1 MQLRLLHHLDKTRQ
15 FPSLPRVTS
24 LTSSSLSFFLSFF
37 GILFQKF
44 IYQLLVRLN
53 KEEPLSRLNT
63 WKNRYKV
70 GDDAILWHCG
80 AHTCVSMFTEFI
92 LKIIFCSQP
101 PPSLTLQLCSSHAIH
116 FLWLISCLLS
126 LPVSNLPHQSGT
138 ITKSVLGQMLWT
150 DPQRMQDYSR
160 SKSLLFGLLVPLVSW
175 IFPVPSF
182 TFLRQCLWRN
192 ARISHVSGSKCGF
205 RSQVLTTS
213 PVSVWGVLPGRAGCG
228 ACLVTL
234 GTSLVDQAP
243 WTSSANVKR
252 SMA

>member
-1 MQLRLLHHLDKTRQ
+1 M
-15 FPSLPRVTS
+15 
-24 LTSSSLSFFLSFF
+24 
-37 GILFQKF
+37 
-44 IYQLLVRLN
+44 RLN
-53 KEEPLSRLNT
+53 KEEPLSHLNT

-70 GDDAILWHCG
+70 GDDASLWHCG

-138 ITKSVLGQMLWT
+138 ITKSILGQMLWT

-175 IFPVPSF
+175 IFPMPSF

-192 ARISHVSGSKCGF
+192 ARISPISGFKSGF
-205 RSQVLTTS
+205 RFPSSGHLSCFSVGGPSRPSWLWHLFGTPWGRPLLIRPRGQALLTQS
-213 PVSVWGVLPGRAGCG
+213 KAWPRLKP
-228 ACLVTL
+228 
-234 GTSLVDQAP
+234 QA
-243 WTSSANVKR
+243 
-252 SMA
+252 